1 MMAMSSIK
9 QTNNSSTQTT
19 SNSDQNLITSC
30 SQFVN
35 SGDGG
40 ACVSGVSCCNNVV
53 VTSGVSSSVLS
64 SNLVQ
69 TYNTSVATST
79 INHQQQTATAATYLK
94 CGYLRKQKTNKKK
107 FFVLKPETVDSLA
120 RLEYYDDEKKWRNN
134 KQPKR
139 SIILKTCFNIN
150 RHKRNDIKQKYVID
164 LFTKDDC
171 FSIAFENEDELDEW
185 LRPMLFLQHGEELL
199 MDGEPPK
206 PTFEHVWPVEVMER
220 GLGSQSK
227 IRGAYRLCLTDQKL
241 SLVPNGN
248 SKLNTLE
255 FSLMG
260 IRRCGASNNFL
271 YIEVGRSSVTGE
283 GDIYMATTDPVI
295 ACNMRDIILQAM
307 SNSKK
312 DDFDAKQRKRSNSD
326 TDSGKPVTSRRPYK
340 FAESSGNVYSVDRSP
355 LPPLA
360 AVTPSAA
367 VVQWCALQRAA
378 AQRRHSVSAVVGT
391 NNGPF
396 NNNAANGV
404 AVTGSTQNPSQLH
417 TSHQRTHSLPV
428 SPADTN
434 HYNNNE
440 TNNNYAPMSMGISLL
455 GSSSV
460 TSSYT
465 CCQTSSSNTNN
476 SFIST
481 MTPTSCQ
488 VATVNNN
495 SSQATIDQVDCFIP
509 PRRGSIGNR
518 NTNNST
524 SNKRHNRSSGLSG
537 TLSGLISGDR
547 SGGTFRDNI
556 SNCLTGRDRSDTFP
570 TRARTTS
577 EGPQSAGTTTSRT
590 IASIVHHMRPRSM
603 YTHDGPASPPSNCST
618 DSAGSSLSID
628 ETDWAG
634 DVCVQ
639 SSNDCLASLSSRYGH
654 SLTPDEHNV
663 IFEEN
668 DEWDRPSSLLSSSS
682 LPKNSPNISSGI
694 HSESPSGTSC
704 GSSPLDVNAGYV
716 PMCPSDTGYVPMC
729 PSDTGYVPMNLS
741 GYVPMGPVNNDNYRV
756 SPAASNC
763 SITSGT
769 PSTDLRFSEY
779 HLDKVTS
786 YIPIDNC
793 EFDNGRPLRTYSVGS
808 KPTQQRNNIDS
819 SQLHNDTSYRVRALS
834 VGSHNKKGGM
844 RRNLK
849 ASSAPAPLVAG
860 SPMGDL
866 MELDFTQNKST
877 TKLNS
882 TRDTSYVDMSG
893 SLSAS
898 PNNKSIN
905 HSNYSPYVDMSGKSS
920 SPKSHDDSFNLWRSN
935 NETPTSSSRTS
946 MTNDGYM
953 DMSYNK
959 RKQTL
964 SQSSNASD
972 DYLNMSG
979 VNNNKSTSSSSNKRS
994 KDRREKARSKPIAI
1008 QPMSSSPKNGP
1019 PTYLPL
1025 QQTTN
1030 QSPTSPFSTLQ
1041 RNRNRKSES
1050 TAINSTPT
1058 STVFSASSSTT
1069 TASQVE
1075 RKCPVDGTSG
1085 TIRIYDDYAPMKIS
1099 GNETNNRTT
1108 SISNDDEYTEI
1119 SFGNQNE
1126 QSDYVNYNPSQQ
1138 QPRSLPITRTDT
1150 DGDYAIMQPRQAIR
1164 KTSVPLFNTIN
1175 SIKYRPKM
1183 TNSMAPQVVQIVKPG
1198 ANMTNHPQSSFKPIT
1213 ANLPKVI
1220 DNTNKASTSPK
1231 TVDNLL
1237 TRQLSSLNQQ
1247 QQNLDTTSPPID
1259 LLRACSI
1266 TRSENQQRRPNSV
1279 NSETAT
1285 TSSTVTTP
1293 RPSSVSSE
1301 SSLSRSRPSSSSSD
1315 LNSSSSTLVGSR
1327 PPSVSSERELHY
1339 ITLEHETVCSNEAG
1353 TKSPRCCHE
1362 QSTPPTCQC
1371 SSNCVSACNSSVT
1384 TTSPSSSG
1392 VTTTTTPVYQYTSID
1407 FVATDGLKQNTT
1419 TFLPIKH

>member
-340 FAESSGNVYSVDRSP
+340 FAESSGN
-355 LPPLA
+355 
-360 AVTPSAA
+360 
-367 VVQWCALQRAA
+367 
-378 AQRRHSVSAVVGT
+378 G
-391 NNGPF
+391 
-396 NNNAANGV
+396 
-404 AVTGSTQNPSQLH
+404 
-417 TSHQRTHSLPV
+417 
-428 SPADTN
+428 
-434 HYNNNE
+434 
-440 TNNNYAPMSMGISLL
+440 
-455 GSSSV
+455 
-460 TSSYT
+460 
-465 CCQTSSSNTNN
+465 
-476 SFIST
+476 
-481 MTPTSCQ
+481 
-488 VATVNNN
+488 
-495 SSQATIDQVDCFIP
+495 
-509 PRRGSIGNR
+509 
-518 NTNNST
+518 
-524 SNKRHNRSSGLSG
+524 SGLSG